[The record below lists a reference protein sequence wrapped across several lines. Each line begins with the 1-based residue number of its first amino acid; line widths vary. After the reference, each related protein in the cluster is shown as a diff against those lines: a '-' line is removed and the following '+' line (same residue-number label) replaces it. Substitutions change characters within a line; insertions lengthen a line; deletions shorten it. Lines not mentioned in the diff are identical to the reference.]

1 MTPALQEAEA
11 ERLRARKNNV
21 TAKIKHN
28 KLMVDQHTPNV
39 GSFLTPSSTPK
50 KKVRTKGTK
59 IMTPAILV
67 TLHPSSSSA
76 ISIVNDNDDDA
87 KINNEGLSA
96 AFTLMS
102 LTVHIR
108 VYIFNYLGQTQHE
121 LINLTLVSK
130 EVYEDCKRPGIEWKI
145 IPTIEISPTKG
156 GSTRALLQQLCNH
169 QLDNKT
175 NKKIRRYTHMN
186 VKDIHRFD
194 RDFSG
199 FAELRRDIRM
209 DWILSLD
216 VSSSRNFFACALSNR
231 LPNVREIDIS
241 NTCTHVITY
250 HFFRRRHLEKVTWNN
265 INKYSIVNLDGCN
278 MKSSDNLKEIIMD
291 DSEFVYDQ
299 TVKDTISNLENYRNN
314 FIFHFCSKSLERI
327 SIRNAKVCETRDEPT
342 VVIPQNALIKFDRN
356 VPPLRWFQSDL
367 TQENMNMLQ
376 LERPDIEL
384 LN

>member
-1 MTPALQEAEA
+1 MLILTLVRILPQQ
-11 ERLRARKNNV
+11 N
-21 TAKIKHN
+21 KH
-28 KLMVDQHTPNV
+28 P
-39 GSFLTPSSTPK
+39 SFLKRRLLSTLTSPK
-50 KKVRTKGTK
+50 NKVRTKGTK

-87 KINNEGLSA
+87 KVNNEGLSA

-102 LTVHIR
+102 LT
-108 VYIFNYLGQTQHE
+108 LGQTQHE

-250 HFFRRRHLEKVTWNN
+250 HIFRRRHLEKVTWNN

-291 DSEFVYDQ
+291 DSEFVCCQ
-299 TVKDTISNLENYRNN
+299 TVKDIISNLENYRNN
-314 FIFHFCSKSLERI
+314 FIFHHCSKALERV
-327 SIRNAKVCETRDEPT
+327 SIRNAKVCEMITRDEPT
-342 VVIPQNALIKFDRN
+342 VVIPQNALIKFVRSA
-356 VPPLRWFQSDL
+356 PPSLRWFRSDL
-367 TQENMNMLQ
+367 TPENIRMLKN
-376 LERPDIEL
+376 ERPEIKC